1 MRILRSVVV
10 ITALASG
17 TISFFAPPV
26 QAAVLTIG
34 QAGHQA
40 KGPYGRFVCAEV
52 SAGSLPPG
60 TPIQAWSCHGGPNQ
74 QFEFNSLAIYALG
87 GQGCVDVSGGRTTA
101 GTPVQF
107 WPCNGTG
114 AQQWY
119 YRKGKI
125 YNPQSNKC
133 LDALD
138 MANGRQLVINYCDG
152 AISENWQIK

>member
-1 MRILRSVVV
+1 MRTLSAVRFA
-10 ITALASG
+10 ALASG
-17 TISFFAPPV
+17 TICLLATPV
-26 QAAVLTIG
+26 AAAVLTTG
-34 QAGHQA
+34 QAGHPA
-40 KGPYGRFVCAEV
+40 NAPYGGFVCAEV
-52 SAGSLPPG
+52 SGGRLSPG
-60 TPIQAWSCHGGPNQ
+60 TPIQAWSCHAGPNQ
-74 QFEFNSLAIYALG
+74 QFEFNSLTIYALG
-87 GQGCVDVSGGRTTA
+87 GQGCVDISGGRTAA

-119 YRKGKI
+119 YQNGEI

-138 MANGRQLVINYCDG
+138 LANGRQLVINDCDG

>member
-1 MRILRSVVV
+1 MHILRSVVV

-52 SAGSLPPG
+52 SAGSLSPG

-87 GQGCVDVSGGRTTA
+87 GQGVKGGPNSGHFAATECGLRA
-101 GTPVQF
+101 PIVPKAERF
-107 WPCNGTG
+107 
-114 AQQWY
+114 
-119 YRKGKI
+119 
-125 YNPQSNKC
+125 
-133 LDALD
+133 
-138 MANGRQLVINYCDG
+138 
-152 AISENWQIK
+152 